1 MPKITA
7 IKVQRKNRERVNI
20 YLDGEFAFGLTRI
33 VAGWLHTGQIL
44 DEKKIEALRA
54 DDEREMAYIRALNYL
69 SYRPRSIKEIERN
82 LQKYKVP
89 EILIPEIIERL
100 KKNNFVNDQEFA
112 KLWIEN
118 RNTFRPR
125 GKRAL
130 RLELRQKG
138 IDNEEVQPILDEL
151 VDEESLAYQAGI
163 KKAKKLAN
171 LEWQDFRRKLG
182 AFLGR
187 RGFPYSVIG
196 PLLRPLWDEVHP
208 EDEAEPL

>member
-7 IKVQRKNRERVNI
+7 IKVQRKNKERVNI

-33 VAGWLHTGQIL
+33 VASWLQIGQIL
-44 DEKKIEALRA
+44 DEKKIESLKA

-82 LQKYKVP
+82 LSQYNVP
-89 EILIPEIIERL
+89 ETLIPEIIERL
-100 KKNNFVNDQEFA
+100 KQNNFVNDQDFA

-130 RLELRQKG
+130 QLELRQKG
-138 IDNEEVQPILDEL
+138 IDNEEIQPILDEL
-151 VDEESLAYQAGI
+151 VDEEALAYQTGL
-163 KKAKKLAN
+163 KKANKLAN

-182 AFLGR
+182 AFLAR
-187 RGFPYSVIG
+187 RGFPYSVSG

-208 EDEAEPL
+208 ENDTEPL